1 MPDTTLTPQ
10 AIPDH
15 FEGLSPDIV
24 ACVLL
29 DSDGRFVAADGA
41 HADAGEHL
49 GELGRQLL
57 ELAGTSQVEVST
69 GTGIVYALSRGGW
82 TLVVVAG
89 RFALSS
95 LVFFDMRQALE
106 ELAA

>member
-1 MPDTTLTPQ
+1 MPDATLTPD
-10 AIPDH
+10 AVPGH

-29 DSDGRFVAADGA
+29 DSGGRFVAADGE

-49 GELGRQLL
+49 GELGRRLL
-57 ELAGTSQVEVST
+57 ELADTSQVEVST
-69 GTGIVYALSRGGW
+69 GTGVVYALSQGEW
-82 TLVVVAG
+82 TLVAVTG

-95 LVFFDMRQALE
+95 LVFFDMRQTLE